1 MQANLN
7 ERSAGAILKPAPA
20 VDALKRPLR
29 DLRIS
34 VIDRCNFRCTYCMPS
49 EKFHHA
55 YQFLDK
61 EEWLTFD
68 EIARLT
74 RIFTGLGVLK
84 VRITGGEPLLRPDLP
99 GLISQLRTIDA
110 IEDLALT
117 TNGSLLARQ
126 AKGLFDAGLKRL
138 TVSLDTLDE
147 TISKTMNGERG
158 SVAQILE
165 GIKAAES
172 AGFGPIKINTVVQ
185 KNVNDHTI
193 LDMVR
198 YFRGTPHV
206 IRFIEYMDVGNQNHW
221 DRRHVVPSQEI
232 VSMIGREFPLKALGA
247 NYDSEVAS
255 RYGFAD
261 GQGEIGFIS
270 SVSEPFCGSCSR
282 LRLSAD
288 GKMYTCLF
296 ATQATDLR
304 KPLRSGASDDDL
316 RSIIESTWRLRTDKY
331 SQERSQLASQN
342 KVLNKV
348 EMFQVGG

>member
-1 MQANLN
+1 MMILDQLN
-7 ERSAGAILKPAPA
+7 RA
-20 VDALKRPLR
+20 LR

-55 YQFLDK
+55 YRFLDR

-68 EIARLT
+68 EIARLA
-74 RIFTGLGVLK
+74 RIFVDSGVVKL
-84 VRITGGEPLLRPDLP
+84 RITGGEPLLRPDLSKLIKQLNNIP
-99 GLISQLRTIDA
+99 GA
-110 IEDLALT
+110 EDIALT
-117 TNGSLLARQ
+117 TNGSLLSRQ
-126 AKGLFDAGLKRL
+126 AHGLFESGLKRL

-147 TISKTMNGERG
+147 AISQRMNGERG

-165 GIKAAES
+165 GIREAER
-172 AGFGPIKINTVVQ
+172 AGFQSIKINTVVQ
-185 KNVNDHTI
+185 KGVNDHTI
-193 LDMVR
+193 LDLVR
-198 YFRGTPHV
+198 HFRGTPHV

-221 DRRHVVPSQEI
+221 EHTHVVPSSQI
-232 VSMIGREFPLKALGA
+232 VAKIEREFPLKPLGA

-261 GQGEIGFIS
+261 GKGEIGFIS

-288 GKMYTCLF
+288 GKLYTCLF
-296 ATQATDLR
+296 ATHAVDLR
-304 KPLRSGASDDDL
+304 KPLRAGASDQEL
-316 RSIIESTWRLRTDKY
+316 RAVIKSTWQARTDRY
-331 SQERSQLASQN
+331 SQERARLASQN